1 MTRRSVIQIFLI
13 RTQWAGCFAALLVV
27 GLHDRE
33 CRAANLVVNPGF
45 ESGAAL
51 LGSRPTTFGVW
62 RGDRV
67 GYVAAENGILP
78 PEGSRMLRFINTE
91 FVPNGS
97 TDTSQYWQNVDLS
110 EYASQ
115 IASGNARLSASF
127 LVNRVQF
134 DSQTDTLFS
143 MALHIRSGTPS
154 SFTVLATPSAA
165 ILSDSILA
173 TWETL
178 ALSDIPLP
186 ATTTY
191 VMLEIMAGEN
201 VFNDATNPEFDGHY
215 ADAVSLTLTVVP
227 EPTGFALV
235 MSALMSV
242 VVIGCG
248 RGMSPLAIL
257 STSNRIGVSTAHRK
271 NA

>member
-1 MTRRSVIQIFLI
+1 M
-13 RTQWAGCFAALLVV
+13 ALLTVVV
-27 GLHDRE
+27 GLSDGQ
-33 CRAANLVVNPGF
+33 CRGANLVVNPGF
-45 ESGAAL
+45 ETGAAL

-67 GYVAAENGILP
+67 EYVPAENGISPL
-78 PEGSRMLRFINTE
+78 EGSRMLRFINTE

-110 EYASQ
+110 AFASQ

-127 LVNRVQF
+127 LANRVQF
-134 DSQTDTLFS
+134 DSQTDTVFS
-143 MALHIRSGTPS
+143 MQLHIRSGTPA
-154 SFTVLATPSAA
+154 SFTNLVAPSAG
-165 ILSDSILA
+165 ISSDSILA
-173 TWETL
+173 TWETI

-186 ATTTY
+186 PTTTY

-201 VFNDATNPEFDGHY
+201 VFNDATNPELDGHY

-235 MSALMSV
+235 ISALMSAV
-242 VVIGCG
+242 VVKWRRKRDITEWHQ
-248 RGMSPLAIL
+248 LKAQL
-257 STSNRIGVSTAHRK
+257 VS
-271 NA
+271 